1 MEPKSH
7 HQRIIR
13 RIIIL
18 SLCAAVGIAGVI
30 AVWWHNNKDTAP
42 DVRFIYLDG
51 RKISLEQLRGKVV
64 LVNFWSTSC
73 APCLKEMPEWITTY
87 QKFKGDGF
95 EVVAVAMHYDAPN
108 YVIDYTASRKL
119 PFPVTIDV
127 NSQLAKAFGGV
138 SLIPASFLIDKQGKI
153 LQTIIGPPQFPEL
166 HKKIKKAL
174 I

>member
-1 MEPKSH
+1 MESKSP
-7 HQRIIR
+7 HQRNIR
-13 RIIIL
+13 RIIGL
-18 SLCAAVGIAGVI
+18 SLCAAAGIAGAT
-30 AVWWHNNKDTAP
+30 AVWWHNSYDAAP

-73 APCLKEMPEWITTY
+73 APCLKEMPNWVATY
-87 QKFKGDGF
+87 QQFKGDGL

-108 YVIDYTASRKL
+108 YVIDYATSRKL

-138 SLIPASFLIDKQGKI
+138 NATPASFLIDKQGKI
-153 LQTIIGPPQFPEL
+153 LQTTIGSPQFPKL
-166 HKKIKKAL
+166 HNKIRKAL